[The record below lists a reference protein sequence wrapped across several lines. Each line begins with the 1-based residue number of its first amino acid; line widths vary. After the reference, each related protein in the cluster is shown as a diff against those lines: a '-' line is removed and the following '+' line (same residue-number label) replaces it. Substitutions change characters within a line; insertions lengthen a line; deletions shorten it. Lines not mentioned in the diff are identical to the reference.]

1 MELQGHIS
9 PSCRLITK
17 TSKGHSKSRLF
28 QGHIE
33 CQRSRVLMRGGGM
46 STDSIFVQL
55 LATTIEIWILEE
67 SSKTGVQLI
76 G

>member
-1 MELQGHIS
+1 
-9 PSCRLITK
+9 
-17 TSKGHSKSRLF
+17 
-28 QGHIE
+28 
-33 CQRSRVLMRGGGM
+33 M

-76 G
+76 GWYDSN